1 MHPFFCEK
9 IFGFRC
15 GIKYNDEVKTIF
27 EIKFDGLDK
36 TISEQIQKLLP
47 NFDDPNYLFYVY
59 EYHFTTYYEK
69 GDDENYIWTRI
80 DKESLYKLLK
90 KK

>member
-1 MHPFFCEK
+1 
-9 IFGFRC
+9 
-15 GIKYNDEVKTIF
+15 VKTIF

-59 EYHFTTYYEK
+59 EYHFTTYYAK
-69 GDDENYIWTRI
+69 GDYGDKNYIWKRI
-80 DKESLYKLLK
+80 DKVSLYELLRNDIK
-90 KK
+90 TTY